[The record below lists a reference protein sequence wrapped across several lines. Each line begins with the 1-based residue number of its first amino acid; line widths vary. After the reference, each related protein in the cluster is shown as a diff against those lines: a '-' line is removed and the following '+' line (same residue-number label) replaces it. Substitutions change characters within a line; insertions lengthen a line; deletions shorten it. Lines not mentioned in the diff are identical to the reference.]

1 MKHFDI
7 VDKRLVNMKPP
18 RRRMNMDYYLC
29 LGWSTHVY
37 TLYTLY
43 TCYYSM
49 GTHCT
54 LGYTWVCMF
63 DGVRQRENF
72 KTVVSF
78 RKIPTFSK

>member
-1 MKHFDI
+1 MSWMEYTCVHIVHI
-7 VDKRLVNMKPP
+7 VD
-18 RRRMNMDYYLC
+18 
-29 LGWSTHVY
+29 
-37 TLYTLY
+37 
-43 TCYYSM
+43 M